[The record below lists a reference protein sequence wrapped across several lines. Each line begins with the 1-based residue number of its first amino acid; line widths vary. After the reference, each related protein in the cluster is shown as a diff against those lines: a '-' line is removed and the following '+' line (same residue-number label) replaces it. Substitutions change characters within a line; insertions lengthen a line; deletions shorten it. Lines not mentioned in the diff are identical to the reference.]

1 MLQGEGSISN
11 RMGEGRMNERDV
23 AHSSTDC
30 RESVIWKRLALNGW
44 PIRQYYPNVRVSLM
58 DPGDSVSDKTE
69 ADKTEAIVTMH
80 IGELAENTGLSLRTI
95 RHYDEV
101 GLLKPSGRTEG
112 GFRLYSNEDL
122 SRLLLIRR
130 MKPLGFS
137 LGEMTDLLDII
148 DNLDAGNT
156 DADPSPVR
164 AELDRFIDETAT
176 RREKLR
182 AQVEMADEF
191 LELLRS
197 R

>member
-1 MLQGEGSISN
+1 
-11 RMGEGRMNERDV
+11 
-23 AHSSTDC
+23 
-30 RESVIWKRLALNGW
+30 
-44 PIRQYYPNVRVSLM
+44 M
-58 DPGDSVSDKTE
+58 DLGGSVSGE
-69 ADKTEAIVTMH
+69 IEAIVTMH

-112 GFRLYSNEDL
+112 GFRLYSKEDL

-130 MKPLGFS
+130 MKPLGYS
-137 LGEMTDLLDII
+137 LGEMTELLSII
-148 DNLDAGNT
+148 DTLDADHPDANHP
-156 DADPSPVR
+156 DADSPPVR